1 MNLQTHQIADEA
13 INLIDATHDH
23 IGWLTAL
30 ITAIRADAQHNK
42 GRDLEKLTGFGQ
54 FLGNDWKHY
63 LDGQSKRLRGQLDVV
78 EVSL

>member
-1 MNLQTHQIADEA
+1 MNNLRQITDDALD
-13 INLIDATHDH
+13 LIDATHDH

-30 ITAIRADAQHNK
+30 MTAIRADAKHNK
-42 GRDLEKLTGFGQ
+42 GRDLEKLTGLGQ
-54 FLGNDWKHY
+54 YLSSDWDHY